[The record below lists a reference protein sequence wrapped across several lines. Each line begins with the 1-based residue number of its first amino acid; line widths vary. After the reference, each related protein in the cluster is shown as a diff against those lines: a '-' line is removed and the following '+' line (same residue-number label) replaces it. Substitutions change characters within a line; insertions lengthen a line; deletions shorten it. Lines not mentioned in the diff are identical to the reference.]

1 MQWEDPANKSSYRSR
16 KRPIKREPKISA
28 GLQELINIEG
38 ACLTKNIVLTTT
50 NQLFIHVTALTYIS
64 NLFHGTL
71 LFLYFF
77 F

>member
-38 ACLTKNIVLTTT
+38 ACLQKI
-50 NQLFIHVTALTYIS
+50 LF
-64 NLFHGTL
+64 
-71 LFLYFF
+71 
-77 F
+77 